1 MTFREMLQRYDLD
14 PEIFDV
20 IHKIPALP
28 ANKPQEPEY
37 FIIPV
42 PRDNTICISGNTLV
56 H

>member
-28 ANKPQEPEY
+28 VDKPREPEY

-42 PRDNTICISGNTLV
+42 PRVAAVYMSGSALL